1 MSKKKKH
8 ELLIYQFGTA
18 VVHFGISK
26 DKSKDKN
33 DEM

>member
-26 DKSKDKN
+26 DKG
-33 DEM
+33 DEAN